1 MSRNLTTSL
10 PISAS
15 FLATRKWPTSVS
27 PPSISSIGKTLAA
40 TCSWPGFVA
49 AVAVVLAAL
58 AVLAVPAALAAVAA
72 AAAQAGERA
81 AFAKLHD
88 LANERQNVTNCRAGI
103 STRRIGDDLAMGEE
117 IGHFLPTADAERAD
131 AQPLN
136 RRQVRS

>member
-1 MSRNLTTSL
+1 
-10 PISAS
+10 
-15 FLATRKWPTSVS
+15 
-27 PPSISSIGKTLAA
+27 
-40 TCSWPGFVA
+40 VA

-81 AFAKLHD
+81 AFAKLYD

>member
-58 AVLAVPAALAAVAA
+58 AVLAVPAALAA

-81 AFAKLHD
+81 AFAKLYD

-103 STRRIGDDLAMGEE
+103 
-117 IGHFLPTADAERAD
+117 
-131 AQPLN
+131 
-136 RRQVRS
+136 